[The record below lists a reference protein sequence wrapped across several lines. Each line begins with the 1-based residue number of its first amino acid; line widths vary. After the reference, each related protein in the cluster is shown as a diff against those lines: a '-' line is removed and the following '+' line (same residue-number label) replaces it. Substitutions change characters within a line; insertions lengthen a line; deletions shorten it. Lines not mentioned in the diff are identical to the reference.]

1 MRRYLV
7 VLLLACALPAHAL
20 ESLRVGSQVLSV
32 GDSAAR
38 VRALLGNP
46 SGHGKGGASGKAA
59 KSSTAHKGK
68 SSGSKS
74 SSNKSSKSGKNSK
87 AGAKDKGEKWQYWRD
102 GHATTVTIVDGKVAH
117 IEDVAR

>member
-7 VLLLACALPAHAL
+7 VLLLACALPVHAL

-46 SGHGKGGASGKAA
+46 SGHGKGGTSGKT
-59 KSSTAHKGK
+59 SSSARK
-68 SSGSKS
+68 SKS
-74 SSNKSSKSGKNSK
+74 SKTKSSKSGKGSK
-87 AGAKDKGEKWQYWRD
+87 TGAKDKGEKWQYWRD
-102 GHATTVTIVDGKVAH
+102 GHATTITIVDGKVAH

>member
-20 ESLRVGSQVLSV
+20 ESVRVGSQVLSV
-32 GDSAAR
+32 GDSSAR

-68 SSGSKS
+68 SSS
-74 SSNKSSKSGKNSK
+74 SKSSKSGKNSK
-87 AGAKDKGEKWQYWRD
+87 ASAKDKGEKWQYWRD
-102 GHATTVTIVDGKVAH
+102 GHATTITIVDGKVAH